1 MDVGVAELGEQ
12 SPLEQVLY
20 QIQHEG
26 PHMSGIWNV
35 TKACVCVFSFRGV
48 IPKGTV
54 GSCF

>member
-35 TKACVCVFSFRGV
+35 TKACVCVCVFFSGCDT
-48 IPKGTV
+48 KGH
-54 GSCF
+54 CR